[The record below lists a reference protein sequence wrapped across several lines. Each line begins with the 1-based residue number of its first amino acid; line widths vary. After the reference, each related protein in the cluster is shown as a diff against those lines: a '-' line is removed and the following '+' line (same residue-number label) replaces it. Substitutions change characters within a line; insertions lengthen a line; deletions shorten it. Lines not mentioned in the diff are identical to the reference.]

1 MKRHNQSVL
10 ILTAIMLIGMISGF
24 TIFAQEGERGLTI
37 SPLTFELTANPG
49 DVLENKIQVSN
60 PTKSSISVKMETEDF
75 LAYGELGEVRVQ
87 EQEDETYSLKKWV
100 ATIPSEFTL
109 KPGGSKF
116 VTFTIDVPKNAEPG
130 GKYGSVLATITGV
143 VGKEATGVA
152 ITQKIGALVLLS
164 VSGKIKEEI
173 KVEEFSVP
181 KFSEYGPI
189 IFTTRFKNIGTV
201 HVRPRGFVTIT
212 NIFGKKVADVEFSQ
226 QNVIPGAIRRVEA
239 KWDRSWIWGVRY
251 QANLVASYGS
261 ENKSLSAVTLF
272 WVFPWK
278 IGLGILIVLGVVVY
292 YIVTTRRKLKKAEEI
307 LKKEKERQEEKK
319 EKEIKP

>member
-109 KPGGSKF
+109 SQEE
-116 VTFTIDVPKNAEPG
+116 VN
-130 GKYGSVLATITGV
+130 L
-143 VGKEATGVA
+143 
-152 ITQKIGALVLLS
+152 LLS
-164 VSGKIKEEI
+164 LLMS
-173 KVEEFSVP
+173 P
-181 KFSEYGPI
+181 K
-189 IFTTRFKNIGTV
+189 TRNQEGNM
-201 HVRPRGFVTIT
+201 VRF
-212 NIFGKKVADVEFSQ
+212 
-226 QNVIPGAIRRVEA
+226 
-239 KWDRSWIWGVRY
+239 
-251 QANLVASYGS
+251 
-261 ENKSLSAVTLF
+261 
-272 WVFPWK
+272 
-278 IGLGILIVLGVVVY
+278 
-292 YIVTTRRKLKKAEEI
+292 
-307 LKKEKERQEEKK
+307 
-319 EKEIKP
+319 